1 MKKMECTNL
10 KNIILELQGAATQ
23 VEEEQ
28 IEKFADAIID
38 AKRIFKIRNN

>member
-1 MKKMECTNL
+1 MECTNL

-28 IEKFADAIID
+28 VVLDLQQEDSPTDFCIWDF
-38 AKRIFKIRNN
+38 R